1 MLGAGLL
8 GLESSSTTPS
18 WPLQHLRAPVLG
30 SSHTAWHEA
39 WQVAAAPLDG
49 HTEGIRWRRAGDLLF
64 GVIELAETPGGADL
78 RTLSNQAYA
87 RIFRLLEA
95 QALPHLWRI
104 WNYMADINGTA
115 AGLERYRQFNLGRA
129 EAFEQGARSVVG
141 RVPAAC
147 ALGVAGGPL
156 SVAFLAGP
164 TAAEPLENPRQ
175 VSAYH
180 YPAQYGPRSP
190 TFSRAALVY
199 PPGQEL
205 LFISGTASIVGHES
219 VHLGDVVAQ
228 TRESM
233 DNVAVVLEQAQRR
246 SRCGGHALHDLS
258 YRAYVRHTADAPLVQ
273 AVMAERVGAAPLVCV
288 QADVC
293 RAELL
298 VEIEAH
304 GLRPL

>member
-1 MLGAGLL
+1 MLGIGLL
-8 GLESSSTTPS
+8 GLQPPTAAPS
-18 WPLQHLRAPVLG
+18 CPLQHLRAPVLG
-30 SSHTAWHEA
+30 SSHPAWHEA
-39 WQVAAAPLDG
+39 WQVAAAPVDG
-49 HTEGIRWRRAGDLLF
+49 HTEDIRWRRAGDLLF

-78 RTLSNQAYA
+78 RTLSAQAYA

-95 QALPHLWRI
+95 HALPHLWRI

-115 AGLERYRQFNLGRA
+115 AGLERYRQFNQGRA

-147 ALGVAGGPL
+147 ALGVASGPL

-258 YRAYVRHTADAPLVQ
+258 YRAYVRHASDAPLVQ

-304 GLRPL
+304 GVRPL